1 MQSFPTD
8 QRKRGEGQSESER
21 ERERTIKEMRIFS
34 TKPVKVLIKKSS
46 GPEYSREIGTTGREV
61 VGGVGTQ
68 LDFVVITVIKDLAMF
83 CAMKPF

>member
-1 MQSFPTD
+1 M
-8 QRKRGEGQSESER
+8 RARER

-83 CAMKPF
+83 CVMKPF